1 MPKPVLSAVLA
12 LFAWSAPTVAA
23 ESQPQGVPAA
33 GEAAA
38 APPAPDK
45 NSGEPSKVYIGAGIG
60 PGLDARFRVNGNT
73 VTFSDQFQGATD
85 KSPLVA
91 VNVASFGLALNSK
104 TLVGIDLSAV
114 AQLGTIAGNA
124 THVQISNYFA
134 ALTYFPWE
142 KGLFVRGG
150 GGISNLVTVSGSQSD
165 RVLRVRRPARSGLR
179 LAGERQ
185 APSDADLHSDLAV
198 LLVEREQA
206 RQLAVRRRLPGIH
219 VPELRRAEVSKLVVW
234 ATSPTRKTRGVPAD

>member
-1 MPKPVLSAVLA
+1 MSKPVLSAVLA
-12 LFAWSAPTVAA
+12 VIAWSAPAVAA
-23 ESQPQGVPAA
+23 EGQPQGVPAA

-45 NSGEPSKVYIGAGIG
+45 SSEPSKVYIGAGIG
-60 PGLDARFRVNGNT
+60 PGLGARFKVNGNT

-104 TLVGIDLSAV
+104 TLVGIDLSAA
-114 AQLGTIAGNA
+114 AQAGTIAGTK
-124 THVQISNYFA
+124 THVQITNSFA

-150 GGISNLVTVSGSQSD
+150 VGISNLVTVSGSQSD
-165 RVLRVRRPARSGLR
+165 RVNGIGALLGAGYALQVSGRHHLTLTYTQTWQSYSSSGTKPDSSQFGAVYLGYMYRS
-179 LAGERQ
+179 
-185 APSDADLHSDLAV
+185 
-198 LLVEREQA
+198 
-206 RQLAVRRRLPGIH
+206 
-219 VPELRRAEVSKLVVW
+219 
-234 ATSPTRKTRGVPAD
+234 